1 MGYIELGFSLG
12 LSIGP
17 LCASV
22 FFYLGGYPLSFYVFG
37 SIMLLSIMSLTFI
50 DINESNDE
58 EEETPNFI
66 SLIFDKVI

>member
-1 MGYIELGFSLG
+1 M
-12 LSIGP
+12 
-17 LCASV
+17 
-22 FFYLGGYPLSFYVFG
+22 FFYIGGYPLSFYVFG